1 MKKPINGI
9 NSPWPALSIALFING
24 FKGMNSSNKPAQ
36 GVGILPVATTK
47 NITAITSCITSI
59 PMASL
64 PWRVRISPCSSINL
78 TTQTVLLK
86 LRANTINAEVV
97 KLKPLIKGI
106 VINAIPFMMTTPTTN
121 QTAVWLI
128 LPNQT
133 SALSKS
139 FILSF
144 KPMVNNISVIPMS
157 ANTWIMLSA
166 S

>member
-1 MKKPINGI
+1 M
-9 NSPWPALSIALFING
+9 
-24 FKGMNSSNKPAQ
+24 
-36 GVGILPVATTK
+36 
-47 NITAITSCITSI
+47 

-64 PWRVRISPCSSINL
+64 PWRVRISPCSSISL

-106 VINAIPFMMTTPTTN
+106 VINAIPFTMISPKTN
-121 QTAVWLI
+121 QTKLWLK

-139 FILSF
+139 FMLSF